1 MNLNNFQIWVIMVL
15 IVAGLSIGDSTSG
28 NVPAAQKAASPSR
41 SDRIRSNEVLL
52 SAASPFEDLT
62 ENALAG
68 NREGIQSVLK
78 AYDEQ
83 AEKVRKVLSPKAR
96 HDLELLVAAI
106 KKAEQRGDNESVAL
120 NSVEAYR
127 TLIESL
133 DTNSLTVPV
142 QVSLLDYAGFRLK
155 VLLHGKSP
163 DWSILRKT
171 AEEAHR
177 HWTAIE
183 YRVSDQG
190 IRDAVNTMIT
200 GLKQATTSRNAE
212 MALFAAQVDLALVDL
227 LEKYFEQLQNKS
239 IR

>member
-1 MNLNNFQIWVIMVL
+1 MNLTHFQFSVIAL
-15 IVAGLSIGDSTSG
+15 LLVAGLSLGDGTSEK
-28 NVPAAQKAASPSR
+28 VLAAQKAATPSR
-41 SDRIRSNEVLL
+41 SDRSRSNEVLL
-52 SAASPFEDLT
+52 FAASPFEDLT

-68 NREGIQSVLK
+68 NKQGIQLALK
-78 AYDEQ
+78 AYDQQ
-83 AEKVRKVLSPKAR
+83 AEKVSKILSPKPR

-106 KKAEQRGDNESVAL
+106 KKAEQRGDHESLAL

-133 DTNSLTVPV
+133 DTGSLVVPV
-142 QVSLLDYAGFRLK
+142 QVSLLDYAGFKMK

-163 DWSILRKT
+163 DWSVLRKT
-171 AEEAHR
+171 AEEARR
-177 HWTAIE
+177 HWTAME

-190 IRDAVNTMIT
+190 IRDAVNVMIS
-200 GLKQATTSRNAE
+200 GLNKATTSRNGE

-227 LEKYFEQLQNKS
+227 LERYFEQLQNKS